1 MKTCWWRP
9 RNAASTSAATAA
21 SADPQEVTIACPV
34 LGESG
39 SACSVWNI
47 YRKKKTNKLVEK
59 SNKLPGALQGWNVK
73 QEEAT
78 RPCSLSHLLF
88 SRSSVFS
95 VRSTQSMKSTHRTW
109 SPYTGAAPG
118 TRRPEASALQGG
130 QGESR
135 VDQQS
140 RIFSKCFLINHR
152 WDDSTCTFRLLTY
165 SLRENRMGEL
175 EGIPEDKTSAP

>member
-1 MKTCWWRP
+1 MTPQKCCFHFSCYCCQCRP
-9 RNAASTSAATAA
+9 
-21 SADPQEVTIACPV
+21 
-34 LGESG
+34 SG
-39 SACSVWNI
+39 SHHSLPCTWWVRVCLLSM
-47 YRKKKTNKLVEK
+47 KHLQEKKTNKLVEK